1 MAATALKIKATYA
14 SVARSAVQ
22 KSANSKA
29 ARCSDEHSKSA
40 GRAPQKFRKSHS
52 SRKTNEPIT
61 LGEPR
66 SDQSAKVELES
77 LPRCAPK
84 ASSNIFDSAKP
95 KRRIAPE
102 QQREPE
108 LKSRARR
115 VIAASQTRFQTQ
127 LSGPRHAADTT

>member
-102 QQREPE
+102 QQHRSCGDP
-108 LKSRARR
+108 
-115 VIAASQTRFQTQ
+115 SQTASLHSDPDATMKAVA
-127 LSGPRHAADTT
+127 LP